1 MSKQD
6 FIEELNKEDAPYK
19 KFSKTLEPL
28 TDELVNDFEKLDKPR
43 MEVDELAVRN
53 DLISH
58 PEHYRPGVYEAINVI
73 RAWELNFAM
82 GNALKYICRAGRKD
96 PETEIE
102 DLRKAIFYLQSQ
114 IVSLESHK

>member
-1 MSKQD
+1 MTKQD
-6 FIEELNKEDAPYK
+6 FVRELDSEDPTYK
-19 KFSKTLEPL
+19 KFSKTFHTQE
-28 TDELVNDFEKLDKPR
+28 DDSEGLDKPR

-53 DLISH
+53 DLICH
-58 PEHYRPGVYEAINVI
+58 PDHYRPGVYEAINVI

-102 DLRKAIFYLQSQ
+102 DLRKAIFYLQSE
-114 IVSLESHK
+114 IVTLTSHK

>member
-1 MSKQD
+1 MTKQD
-6 FIEELNKEDAPYK
+6 FVRELNNKEPTYK
-19 KFSKTLEPL
+19 KFSKTFNSQE
-28 TDELVNDFEKLDKPR
+28 DDSEVLDKPR
-43 MEVDELAVRN
+43 MEVDELAVRD

-82 GNALKYICRAGRKD
+82 GNALKYICRAGRKN

-114 IVSLESHK
+114 IISLQSHK

>member
-1 MSKQD
+1 MTKQD
-6 FIEELNKEDAPYK
+6 FVEELNKEDPTYK
-19 KFSKTLEPL
+19 KFSKTFEPL
-28 TDELVNDFEKLDKPR
+28 TEELVNDFEGLDKPR

-58 PEHYRPGVYEAINVI
+58 PDHYRPGVYEAINVI

-82 GNALKYICRAGRKD
+82 GNALKYICRAGKKD

-102 DLRKAIFYLQSQ
+102 DLRKAIFYLQSE
-114 IVSLESHK
+114 IVILQSHK

>member
-1 MSKQD
+1 MTKQD
-6 FIEELNKEDAPYK
+6 FVRELDSEDPTYK
-19 KFSKTLEPL
+19 KFSKTFDTQE
-28 TDELVNDFEKLDKPR
+28 DDSEGLDKPR

-58 PEHYRPGVYEAINVI
+58 PDHYRPGVYEAINVI

-102 DLRKAIFYLQSQ
+102 DLRKAIFYLQSE
-114 IVSLESHK
+114 IVNLTSHK